1 MLSQVWLET
10 VARKAGRTR
19 VLYNLLK
26 RNRPVR
32 ALRVAGSWKRWW
44 GSTESPTDC
53 INSPEARSPGCNTA
67 AWPSTLEAQRRSVL
81 CIHSQLGNGSGSFH
95 LSACLP
101 SLQEGKDEPPCP
113 AGCRKDVLRAHPHP
127 LRMWCLKAA
136 STFSCTS
143 HSLSSAHS
151 LPSSS
156 LSEPCWLAGGL
167 GSGCFGIGKEAW
179 GSQASLREALIC
191 LAW

>member
-1 MLSQVWLET
+1 MGEGAQ
-10 VARKAGRTR
+10 
-19 VLYNLLK
+19 NLLQTTLILP
-26 RNRPVR
+26 RQGALDATLLPGHPPSRPR
-32 ALRVAGSWKRWW
+32 GGQFCASIAS
-44 GSTESPTDC
+44 S
-53 INSPEARSPGCNTA
+53 
-67 AWPSTLEAQRRSVL
+67 
-81 CIHSQLGNGSGSFH
+81 GNGSGSFH

-127 LRMWCLKAA
+127 LRVWCLKAA